1 MMKKL
6 MLINPT
12 PTAPPGVSDM
22 VEKVI
27 GWLMWAGWAAV
38 IVGFIVAGIML
49 VIANDRGMG
58 NENVKKVGLVIMGA
72 IIIASALTLANALL

>member
-1 MMKKL
+1 

-12 PTAPPGVSDM
+12 PTAPPGVEDM
-22 VEKVI
+22 VSMVI

-49 VIANDRGMG
+49 VISNDRGMG
-58 NENVKKVGLVIMGA
+58 NENVKKVGLVIVGA
-72 IIIASALTLANALL
+72 ILIASALTLANALL

>member
-1 MMKKL
+1 MKYL

-12 PTAPPGVSDM
+12 PTAPPGVEAM

-49 VIANDRGMG
+49 VISNDRGMG
-58 NENVKKVGLVIMGA
+58 NENVKKVGLVIIGA

>member
-1 MMKKL
+1 MKSL

-12 PTAPPGVSDM
+12 PTAPPGVEAM

-49 VIANDRGMG
+49 VISNDRGMG
-58 NENVKKVGLVIMGA
+58 NENVKKVGLVIIGA

>member
-1 MMKKL
+1 MKYL

-12 PTAPPGVSDM
+12 PTAPPGVEDM
-22 VEKVI
+22 VSMVI

-49 VIANDRGMG
+49 VISNDRGMG
-58 NENVKKVGLVIMGA
+58 NENVKKVGLVIVGA
-72 IIIASALTLANALL
+72 ILIASALTLANALL

>member
-1 MMKKL
+1 MKSL

-12 PTAPPGVSDM
+12 PTAPPGVEAM
-22 VEKVI
+22 TEKVI

-49 VIANDRGMG
+49 VISNDRGMG
-58 NENVKKVGLVIMGA
+58 NENVKKVGLVIVGA
-72 IIIASALTLANALL
+72 IVISSALTLANALL

>member
-1 MMKKL
+1 MKSL

-12 PTAPPGVSDM
+12 PTAPPGVEAM

-49 VIANDRGMG
+49 VISNDRGMG
-58 NENVKKVGLVIMGA
+58 NENVKKVGLVIVGA